1 MITVIVDEGKRK
13 MGVEKS
19 NEYLRR
25 KGKRETRKW
34 RAKEEGRNSCVQ
46 KAKGGFDSLLLT
58 EP

>member
-1 MITVIVDEGKRK
+1 MITVIVDKGKRK

-19 NEYLRR
+19 NEDLRR
-25 KGKRETRKW
+25 KGKHKIRKW
-34 RAKEEGRNSCVQ
+34 REKEEGRNSCVQ